1 MSVFVKVIDA
11 IVWTF
16 KNIIIPLTRLTFYLL
31 IISLFMALIAN
42 LAGILGA
49 IIFFIAFYYYVSG
62 ILFVEPIRSFNP
74 PIPNISNIP
83 KIVPTVP

>member
-1 MSVFVKVIDA
+1 MVFVKLIDA

-16 KNIIIPLTRLTFYLL
+16 KSIIIPLTRLTFYLL
-31 IISLFMALIAN
+31 VIALFMALVAN

-62 ILFVEPIRSFNP
+62 ILFVEPITTFNP
-74 PIPNISNIP
+74 TIPNIP
-83 KIVPTVP
+83 QIVP

>member
-1 MSVFVKVIDA
+1 MSVFVKVLDA

-16 KNIIIPLTRLTFYLL
+16 EKIIMPLTRLTFYLL
-31 IISLFMALIAN
+31 VIALFMALIAN

-74 PIPNISNIP
+74 PIPNISNIQ